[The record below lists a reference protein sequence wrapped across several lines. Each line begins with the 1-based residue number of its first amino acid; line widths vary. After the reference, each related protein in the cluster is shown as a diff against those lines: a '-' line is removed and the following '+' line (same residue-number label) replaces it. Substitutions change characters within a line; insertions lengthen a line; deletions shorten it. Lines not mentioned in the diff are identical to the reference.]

1 MDNNDERDYAE
12 EEYNRNLLREVE
24 EIGPDL
30 YGSDNRLTCPN
41 CDRQHERGVSC
52 KTDEEHNRRIADENR
67 ESVVWWNFG
76 HPSDLL
82 TNYRTM
88 DESAQEVE
96 NRLTPYDS
104 NPYQDEGDNRPEP
117 SLPVG
122 YGDEWDGSSTN
133 QSNEFFIGHSGY
145 VTLLW
150 QITNNPFE
158 KYDPSKSY
166 QTPAKD
172 GSALY
177 VWCNLQMSDS
187 DAIRS
192 IRETSKLLT
201 QMDTNITSIHYI
213 SE

>member
-1 MDNNDERDYAE
+1 MNNNDERDYSE
-12 EEYNRNLLREVE
+12 EADNQRLIREDE
-24 EIGPDL
+24 DFWRKADESG
-30 YGSDNRLTCPN
+30 
-41 CDRQHERGVSC
+41 

-67 ESVVWWNFG
+67 ESTNWWNFG

-96 NRLTPYDS
+96 DRADADIQEQNYRDAADATILDEPLDWSKVEEWRESDETP
-104 NPYQDEGDNRPEP
+104 
-117 SLPVG
+117 LPVG
-122 YGDEWDGSSTN
+122 YGDEWDGSATN
-133 QSNEFFIGHSGY
+133 QSNDFFIGHNGH
-145 VTLLW
+145 VTTLW
-150 QITNNPFE
+150 QITNNPYE

-166 QTPAKD
+166 HLPARD

-201 QMDTNITSIHYI
+201 QLDTNITSIRYI